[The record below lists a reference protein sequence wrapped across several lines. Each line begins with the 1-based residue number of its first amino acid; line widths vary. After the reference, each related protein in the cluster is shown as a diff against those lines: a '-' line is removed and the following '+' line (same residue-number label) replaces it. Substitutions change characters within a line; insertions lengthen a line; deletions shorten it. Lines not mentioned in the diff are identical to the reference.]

1 MRQEGEARPVGV
13 TGRACWSAGLI
24 IPETGHDRG
33 VTEGFGGRGASWPM
47 PPLCPLDNMTQRSR
61 PGRLEAGCDS
71 QACGRGGLPRSSP
84 VEPQSPPGLQT
95 EQEVLTLES
104 KSLPAGQKTG
114 IPASLP
120 RKATQK
126 QKRRWFSW
134 TEAPV
139 NVDPE

>member
-95 EQEVLTLES
+95 EQESPGGAEDRYSGIL
-104 KSLPAGQKTG
+104 AQKG
-114 IPASLP
+114 HPEAEEKMVFLDGGPSECRP
-120 RKATQK
+120 GV
-126 QKRRWFSW
+126 KR
-134 TEAPV
+134 
-139 NVDPE
+139 